1 MALPLNIDDLIHQR
15 KVESAR
21 IEYKK
26 DWNPEKV
33 LHSVCAFANDIDN
46 WGGGY
51 IILGVEEKNGM
62 PVLPPYGIRKESV
75 DAVNKELL
83 NVCNLIEG
91 RYVPVVSHEV
101 YEGADILVL
110 WCPAS
115 AVRPHKCPVVIAKN
129 AKREGVLHPQ
139 GQLHNQGQCSGGEG
153 TLRVCRES
161 AI

>member
-62 PVLPPYGIRKESV
+62 PVLPPNGIRKESV

-83 NVCNLIEG
+83 NVWIGKIVRAMRENGSPPPRVLQS
-91 RYVPVVSHEV
+91 RN
-101 YEGADILVL
+101 ALVHDGYPSDSQGFQVR
-110 WCPAS
+110 CPKKYPRS
-115 AVRPHKCPVVIAKN
+115 SCRN
-129 AKREGVLHPQ
+129 Y
-139 GQLHNQGQCSGGEG
+139 GENCG
-153 TLRVCRES
+153 ENCGEDCGETGE
-161 AI
+161 

>member
-1 MALPLNIDDLIHQR
+1 MALPL

-83 NVCNLIEG
+83 NVCNLLEG
-91 RYVPVVSHEV
+91 RYVPVVSHSVRRSGHPCFVVPGERR
-101 YEGADILVL
+101 
-110 WCPAS
+110 AS
-115 AVRPHKCPVVIAKN
+115 AQVSRCDRQERQE
-129 AKREGVLHPQ
+129 REGVLHPQ